1 MGLTFHEYK
10 FLEEVSKKKEFK
22 NILCL
27 GKQEMILTKEDKKK
41 LKLLEKENVN
51 DQYIDNLLI
60 NKFKANSVKS
70 IDNSSFEGADIIHD
84 MNKPMENLNEKF
96 DTVIDFGTSE
106 HIFDVAQNLNNISK
120 LCKINGIILHSLPA
134 NNNCGHGFWQ
144 FSPELFFSLYSENN
158 GFLETE
164 IFIFNTHNKYEW
176 WKVEKQ
182 KLGERLEINSDS
194 PLYIL
199 VKTIKKSEVQNKN
212 VQQSDYVERW
222 NDNSINYKNVKKKKL
237 SILWKN
243 IKDNYKKFL
252 IKIILPNKISDKL
265 EGKKILLKNSLENN
279 KNLKKIN
286 IL

>member
-27 GKQEMILTKEDKKK
+27 GKQEMILTDEDMKKFN
-41 LKLLEKENVN
+41 LIEKEYVN
-51 DQYIDNLLI
+51 NRYIDYLLI

-84 MNKPMENLNEKF
+84 MNKPIENLNEKF

-106 HIFDVAQNLNNISK
+106 HIFNVAQNLNNISK

-158 GFLETE
+158 GFFETE

-199 VKTIKKSEVQNKN
+199 VKTVKKSEIQNKN

-222 NDNSINYKNVKKKKL
+222 NENSINNKNIKKKKL
-237 SILWKN
+237 SILWKK

-252 IKIILPNKISDKL
+252 IKIILPKKISDRL
-265 EGKKILLKNSLENN
+265 EGKKILLKNSLKNN

-286 IL
+286 I

>member
-27 GKQEMILTKEDKKK
+27 GKQEMILTDEDMKKFN
-41 LKLLEKENVN
+41 LIEKEYVN
-51 DQYIDNLLI
+51 NRYIDYLLI

-84 MNKPMENLNEKF
+84 MNKPIENLNEKF

-106 HIFDVAQNLNNISK
+106 HIFNVAQNLNNISK

-158 GFLETE
+158 GFFETE

-199 VKTIKKSEVQNKN
+199 VKTVKKSEIQNKN

-222 NDNSINYKNVKKKKL
+222 NDNL
-237 SILWKN
+237 
-243 IKDNYKKFL
+243 
-252 IKIILPNKISDKL
+252 
-265 EGKKILLKNSLENN
+265 
-279 KNLKKIN
+279 
-286 IL
+286 

>member
-27 GKQEMILTKEDKKK
+27 GKQEMILTDEDMKKFN
-41 LKLLEKENVN
+41 LIEKEYVN
-51 DQYIDNLLI
+51 NRYIDYLLI

-84 MNKPMENLNEKF
+84 MNKPIENLNEKF

-106 HIFDVAQNLNNISK
+106 HIFNVAQNLNNISK

-158 GFLETE
+158 GFFETE
-164 IFIFNTHNKYEW
+164 VFIFNTHNKYEW

-199 VKTIKKSEVQNKN
+199 VKTVKKSEIQNKN

-222 NDNSINYKNVKKKKL
+222 NENSINNKNIKKKKL
-237 SILWKN
+237 SILWKKV
-243 IKDNYKKFL
+243 KDNYKKFL
-252 IKIILPNKISDKL
+252 IKIILPKKISDRL
-265 EGKKILLKNSLENN
+265 EGKKILLKNSLKNN

-286 IL
+286 I

>member
-27 GKQEMILTKEDKKK
+27 GKQEMILTDEDMKKFN
-41 LKLLEKENVN
+41 LIEKEYVN
-51 DQYIDNLLI
+51 NRYIDYLLI

-84 MNKPMENLNEKF
+84 MNKPIENLNEKF

-106 HIFDVAQNLNNISK
+106 HIFNVAQNLNNISK

-158 GFLETE
+158 GFFETE
-164 IFIFNTHNKYEW
+164 VFIFNTHNKYEW

-199 VKTIKKSEVQNKN
+199 VKTVKKSEIQNKN
-212 VQQSDYVERW
+212 VQQSDYVARW
-222 NDNSINYKNVKKKKL
+222 NENSINNKNIKKKKL
-237 SILWKN
+237 SILWKK

-252 IKIILPNKISDKL
+252 IKIILPKKISDRL
-265 EGKKILLKNSLENN
+265 EGKKILLKNSLKNN

-286 IL
+286 I